1 MRLKKMRLP
10 RFQYKS
16 PATIDEAIAL
26 ISEAKGDAVIIAGGT
41 DLLPSMKQRR
51 LTPKIVVNIK
61 EAGDL
66 AYIKDGKKNVRIGA
80 LTRLS
85 SIEESDTIRKKFPML
100 AKAAED
106 VGAPQHRNAGT
117 IGGNL
122 CLNTRCWYYNQS
134 AFFRKCRPVCYKFGS
149 EKDKCQLFPTR
160 DGKANVCYS
169 VFSGDTA
176 PSLIALGAEVRIKG
190 LEGERKIPLAELYT
204 GDGKRPIALG
214 WGDILT
220 EVIIPDP
227 PAYSSGCYL
236 KYRIRQAIDF
246 PLVGVAAN
254 IVLDSKNGVCER
266 ASVVIGAVASKPVE
280 VTDAEDILKGKKIT
294 EDLIDEVSEAA
305 FKTAKPLPNLH
316 ECSPQYRKR
325 LAKIFTK
332 RAINSILGA
341 INPS

>member
-1 MRLKKMRLP
+1 MRLP
-10 RFQYKS
+10 KFQYKS

-26 ISEAKGDAVIIAGGT
+26 VSEAKGDAVIIAGGT

-61 EAGDL
+61 RAEDL
-66 AYIKDGKKNVRIGA
+66 AYIKDGENNVRIGA

-85 SIEESDTIRKKFPML
+85 SIEESDIIRKKFPML
-100 AKAAED
+100 AKAAGE

-134 AFFRKCRPVCYKFGS
+134 AFFRTCRPVCYKFGN
-149 EKDKCQLFPTR
+149 EEDKCQLFPTR
-160 DGKANVCYS
+160 EGKANVCYS

-176 PSLIALGAEVRIKG
+176 PSLIALKAEVKIKG
-190 LEGERKIPLAELYT
+190 PKGERKIPLAELYT
-204 GDGKRPIALG
+204 GDGKRPLALG

-236 KYRIRQAIDF
+236 KYRIREAIDF

-254 IVLDSKNGVCER
+254 IVLDSKDGICER
-266 ASVVIGAVASKPVE
+266 ASVVLGAVASRPVE
-280 VTDAEDILKGKKIT
+280 VTDAEDILRSNKIT
-294 EDLIDEVSEAA
+294 DDLIEEVSEAA
-305 FKTAKPLPNLH
+305 FKAAKPLSNLH
-316 ECSPQYRKR
+316 ECSAQYRKR

-332 RAINSILGA
+332 RAINSILSA
-341 INPS
+341 ISQS